1 MQIYDRFGYDSFYR
15 AVAELGIQGTNTQFM
30 YLTARDCSIFLKEI
44 YKYFETGSKYA
55 VWMRSLMSRSK
66 YGYLIADHYPGI
78 VVAHKYG
85 WVIDS
90 YHDMAVIYDEHPYI
104 LVIMTDYE
112 DGGATAARFF
122 ADVVSMTK
130 VIHATSQ

>member
-1 MQIYDRFGYDSFYR
+1 
-15 AVAELGIQGTNTQFM
+15 
-30 YLTARDCSIFLKEI
+30 
-44 YKYFETGSKYA
+44 
-55 VWMRSLMSRSK
+55 
-66 YGYLIADHYPGI
+66 
-78 VVAHKYG
+78 
-85 WVIDS
+85 
-90 YHDMAVIYDEHPYI
+90 MAIIYDEHPYL